1 MTVTDQS
8 IIEEFFDLLLNL
20 SFYAVVNNDRV
31 LNSQAPHQGVMEWHD
46 HNFEL
51 VVVAQDH

>member
-51 VVVAQDH
+51 VVVA